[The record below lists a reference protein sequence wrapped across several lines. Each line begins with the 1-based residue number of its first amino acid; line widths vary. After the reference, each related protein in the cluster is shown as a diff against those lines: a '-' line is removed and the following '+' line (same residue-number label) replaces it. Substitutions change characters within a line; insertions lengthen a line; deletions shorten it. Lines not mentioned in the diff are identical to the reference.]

1 MPQGGDVKERRPAV
15 IAHRGASAIRPE
27 HTLGAFRQA
36 IRDGADAIECDVR
49 MTLDGH
55 LVCLHDRSVDRT
67 SDGHGLVSRH
77 TLRQLQALDWSG
89 PRGESRHTATAD
101 DRRVVTLAELA
112 ELVRTAGR
120 PLGLVVETKHPSRWG
135 PHVDSVCGCCL

>member
-1 MPQGGDVKERRPAV
+1 MPQGRDGGERRPAV

-89 PRGESRHTATAD
+89 PVSYTHLRAH
-101 DRRVVTLAELA
+101 
-112 ELVRTAGR
+112 
-120 PLGLVVETKHPSRWG
+120 ETVLDLECRLLLENTNS
-135 PHVDSVCGCCL
+135 LL